1 MVELTQPSREWATT
15 ATITQSYRLGRSG
28 QISLGLTMTLLA
40 FLLYRLLLVSNQQL
54 IKRFQ
59 FCRPLQSAELVQSE
73 VEQQSLSLINNL
85 ASATPDQKLRLR
97 QQYKFLLFESDRL
110 CRLDSFYRS
119 QESALM
125 TVATCTLCLFSLTF
139 TLRIAHVYVNNKDQ
153 TLQAIQVSAIFLL
166 VVAIMFLQLGQKERN
181 ANIYL
186 QLYLAHRNLIQDL
199 RSAAANQDLPILGR
213 ESSKANQTTLGVLP
227 KLTDSG
233 KVALLIRRIDQQF
246 QSLPPIFINLY
257 DLTAKTIYGW
267 LSIRIKHKVSK

>member
-1 MVELTQPSREWATT
+1 MVELTQPSGEWATT
-15 ATITQSYRLGRSG
+15 ATITQSYRLSRSG

-40 FLLYRLLLVSNQQL
+40 FLLYRHTLVSNQQL

-85 ASATPDQKLRLR
+85 ANATPGQKLRLR

-119 QESALM
+119 QEAALM
-125 TVATCTLCLFSLTF
+125 TVATCALCLLSLTF
-139 TLRIAHVYVNNKDQ
+139 ALGIAHGLVNNKNR

-166 VVAIMFLQLGQKERN
+166 VVAMLFLQLGQQERN
-181 ANIYL
+181 TNIYL
-186 QLYLAHRNLIQDL
+186 QLYLAHRNLIQEL
-199 RSAAANQDLPILGR
+199 RSAVANQDLPILGR
-213 ESSKANQTTLGVLP
+213 ESSEDNQATLGVLP

-233 KVALLIRRIDQQF
+233 KVALLIRRIDQQL
-246 QSLPPIFINLY
+246 QSLPPIPINLN
-257 DLTAKTIYGW
+257 DSTAKTIYGW
-267 LSIRIKHKVSK
+267 LSIRIKHEVSK

>member
-139 TLRIAHVYVNNKDQ
+139 TLRIAHVYVNN
-153 TLQAIQVSAIFLL
+153 
-166 VVAIMFLQLGQKERN
+166 
-181 ANIYL
+181 
-186 QLYLAHRNLIQDL
+186 
-199 RSAAANQDLPILGR
+199 
-213 ESSKANQTTLGVLP
+213 
-227 KLTDSG
+227 
-233 KVALLIRRIDQQF
+233 
-246 QSLPPIFINLY
+246 
-257 DLTAKTIYGW
+257 
-267 LSIRIKHKVSK
+267 